1 MLFIYDYFMHNRLYC
16 NIPPIRVCVKWRVSL
31 YRRISDYK
39 LSDLNEVTD
48 VIRSKELMS
57 IQSAGNQRVYA
68 YTLVGS
74 SETVRQWPGIEECT
88 YLNGFAIENFHI
100 SFAQKIFDFLQ
111 IPFPSSLFERG
122 RKLTINGFYYR

>member
-1 MLFIYDYFMHNRLYC
+1 MHNRLYC

-74 SETVRQWPGIEECT
+74 SETVRQ
-88 YLNGFAIENFHI
+88 
-100 SFAQKIFDFLQ
+100 
-111 IPFPSSLFERG
+111 
-122 RKLTINGFYYR
+122 